1 MFTNRMKWDTQIGTA
16 FQEPERLP
24 ERGDAVPNGLMA
36 GKRKEIMYRSTGDGR
51 VIVAKAVVVLLLLIA
66 GGLAGPAW
74 ASAADETVIDTILDG
89 VEKRYNVP
97 GFTADFDQESI
108 LKAMAVT
115 DTASG
120 RLMVRQPGKMR
131 WEYLVPEPQTI
142 ITDGDDLWVYRP
154 EESQVLVGKA
164 PALFGEG
171 KGAGFLSNIKTVR
184 ESFQI
189 SLMPDP
195 APGRY
200 RLKLVPNRSTVD
212 LMEVQLDLDRK
223 TFELVE
229 IATFN
234 VYGDE
239 TRIRLKN
246 IDFGKP
252 PAEALFR
259 FEVPEGA
266 EVLQMNP

>member
-1 MFTNRMKWDTQIGTA
+1 MK
-16 FQEPERLP
+16 RL
-24 ERGDAVPNGLMA
+24 
-36 GKRKEIMYRSTGDGR
+36 KSDGR
-51 VIVAKAVVVLLLLIA
+51 PILGPFAAALLLLIA
-66 GGLAGPAW
+66 SGMAVPGW

-89 VEKRYNVP
+89 VEKRYNIG

-142 ITDGDDLWVYRP
+142 ITDGNDLWVYRP
-154 EESQVLVGKA
+154 EENQVLVGKA

-171 KGAGFLSNIKTVR
+171 KGAGFLSNIKMVR

-189 SLMPDP
+189 SLMPDA
-195 APGRY
+195 APGHY
-200 RLKLVPNRSTVD
+200 RLKLVPNRSTED
-212 LMEVQLDLDRK
+212 LMQVQLDLDRK
-223 TFELVE
+223 TFDLIE

-239 TRIRLKN
+239 TRIRLSN
-246 IDFGKP
+246 IVLGDP
-252 PAEALFR
+252 PAEKLFR
-259 FEVPEGA
+259 FEVPQGA